1 MTETEPRVAVGVA
14 VSVPANDPEGGRRTM
29 DEVAAAGLDHVVVG
43 DHVSFFGGIGFDGLI
58 QATALAMLHPALP
71 VHTSVYLL
79 PLRHPVV
86 VARQLSTFSTLAP
99 GRLVLGVG
107 IGGEDPHEVA
117 SCGVDPRTRGRR
129 MNECMEIVQ
138 RLQTGDAVTFDGE
151 FFSLDETRVLPPP
164 VPRIPV
170 VVGGRSDAA
179 VRRAGRFG
187 DGWLGIW
194 VSAER
199 FAGATRLAEDE
210 AAAAGRDAADWRHGM
225 SVWCGFGDDTATGT
239 AAVAPVMEA
248 LYGLPFSRFERYVA
262 RGSAAEVAAALHAYV
277 DRGCRTFNLLAHGAD
292 RSQVVEAAGEVR
304 ARLNR
309 G

>member
-1 MTETEPRVAVGVA
+1 
-14 VSVPANDPEGGRRTM
+14 
-29 DEVAAAGLDHVVVG
+29 
-43 DHVSFFGGIGFDGLI
+43 FDGLI
-58 QATALAMLHPALP
+58 QATALLALHPSLP

-86 VARQLSTFSTLAP
+86 VARQISTLSTVAP

-107 IGGEDPHEVA
+107 IGGEDPHEVS
-117 SCGVDPRTRGRR
+117 SCGVEPKTRGRR
-129 MNECMEIVQ
+129 MNECMQIVQ
-138 RLQTGDAVTFDGE
+138 DLQTGRPVTFRGE
-151 FFSLDETRVLPPP
+151 FFDLEDVLVLPTPS
-164 VPRIPV
+164 PRVPV

-194 VSAER
+194 VSPQR

-210 AAAAGRDAADWRHGM
+210 AAAAGREVSAWQHGM
-225 SVWCGFGDDTATGT
+225 SVWCGFGGGASAGE

-248 LYGLPFSRFERYVA
+248 LYGLPFARFERYVA
-262 RGSAAEVAAALHAYV
+262 RGTPEQVAEFLSAYV
-277 DRGCRTFNLLAHGAD
+277 EVGCSTFNLLAHGEG
-292 RSQVVEAAGEVR
+292 REQVAEAAGEVR
-304 ARLNR
+304 RLLNA